1 MLRIVV
7 ADIIADKIILNR
19 PIERL
24 IDCFENFDG
33 KLFIAVTSHFA
44 LINIQNLQT
53 SLYSWLIFEFNT
65 AYNKTN
71 AKTLNFLEI

>member
-1 MLRIVV
+1 MIFAHNCL
-7 ADIIADKIILNR
+7 DKIILNR

-24 IDCFENFDG
+24 IDCFENFEG
-33 KLFIAVTSHFA
+33 QLFIAITSHFA

-65 AYNKTN
+65 AYNKKN
-71 AKTLNFLEI
+71 AKTLNLLEI